1 MLTLSMSIP
10 LPKRSVEHRIRLLK
24 VLKAWYLDNLHKGA
38 QKDLMVHWSF
48 RIVYV
53 MATAQR
59 EGH

>member
-1 MLTLSMSIP
+1 M
-10 LPKRSVEHRIRLLK
+10 RLLK

-48 RIVYV
+48 RTVYV

-59 EGH
+59 EGHLQGMYSHLNVLRV